1 MFIFFT
7 MKKFSKIMLSAGGAL
22 LIGTGAMTSYIKAQ
36 QPKTAQEE
44 LTLANLEAMA
54 LMNSA
59 LDVDGG
65 GQSYVICYSESRVK
79 KGYTYYDC
87 GKCPEKIYD
96 EQGKGRYSK
105 CFF

>member
-1 MFIFFT
+1 
-7 MKKFSKIMLSAGGAL
+7 MKKFTKIMLSAGGAL

-36 QPKTAQEE
+36 QPTTAQEE

-54 LMNSA
+54 FIDPD

-79 KGYTYYDC
+79 IGYTYYDC
-87 GKCPEKIYD
+87 AKCPTKTYD